1 VANVFINRLA
11 VGALTR
17 EEPAN
22 RFVYDDG
29 VPDGLAVSLLMPV
42 GRSPYLAERAAVLHP
57 VFDMSLPE
65 GALREALSNMFAKA
79 LPVFDDLA
87 LLDIVGRSLIGRL
100 RFGPS
105 PEDLDQV
112 PAQNLRELL
121 ASRGT
126 DGLFA
131 DLLERYAE
139 YSGIAGVQP
148 KLMIRDDGSLGTSKF
163 SPVPVG
169 ERVTA
174 HGTTHI
180 VKSFDASKYPG
191 LAANE
196 YFCLKAARAAGLPV
210 PSVEIAT
217 GGHLLIVERFDLKAD
232 GAYLAFE
239 DGCALDGRLS
249 REKYEGSYEQ
259 LAATLASALR
269 GPDGTA
275 AELARFFRAFVLSV
289 AVRNGDAHRKNF
301 GVVYDDAT
309 GFITLAPAFDI
320 VTTSVYLPS
329 DSLALALDG
338 TKRWPDAKRLV
349 RFGQQRC
356 QLTETAAKEIV
367 ASVADAVAQVARELG
382 NLPDLDSRAND
393 TADRMRQAWSEG
405 IASLRLPTRQ

>member
-1 VANVFINRLA
+1 MANVFVNRRA

-17 EEPAN
+17 DDPVH

-42 GRSPYLAERAAVLHP
+42 GRSPYHAERSAALHP

-65 GALREALSNMFAKA
+65 GALREALNTMFAKA

-87 LLDIVGRSLIGRL
+87 LLEIVGRSLIGRL
-100 RFGPS
+100 RFGAS
-105 PEDLDQV
+105 AADLDEV
-112 PAQNLRELL
+112 PARNLRELL

-131 DLLERYAE
+131 DLLRRYARF
-139 YSGIAGVQP
+139 SGVAGVQP
-148 KLMIRDDGSLGTSKF
+148 KLLIRDDGSLGGNKL

-169 ERVTA
+169 ERFTA

-180 VKSFDASKYPG
+180 VKSFDAAKFPG

-196 YFCLKAARAAGLPV
+196 YFCLKAARVAGLPV
-210 PSVEIAT
+210 PPVEIAT

-232 GAYLAFE
+232 GSYLAFE

-249 REKYEGSYEQ
+249 REKYAGSYEQ

-269 GPDGTA
+269 GPEGTV
-275 AELARFFRAFVLSV
+275 AELARFFRALVLSV

-309 GFITLAPAFDI
+309 GTVSLAPAFDI
-320 VTTSVYLPS
+320 VTTSAYLPS
-329 DSLALALDG
+329 DSLALTLDG

-349 RFGQQRC
+349 RFGRRRC
-356 QLTETAAKEIV
+356 QLTETAAEEILTEV
-367 ASVADAVAQVARELG
+367 VEAVARVAGELDDFT
-382 NLPDLDSRAND
+382 DLDPRAWD
-393 TADRMRQAWSEG
+393 TADRMRKAWSEG
-405 IASLRLPTRQ
+405 IESLR

>member
-1 VANVFINRLA
+1 MANVFVNRRA

-17 EEPAN
+17 EDPAN

-29 VPDGLAVSLLMPV
+29 VPEGLAVSLLMPV
-42 GRSPYLAERAAVLHP
+42 NRVPYHAERASVLHP

-65 GALREALSNMFAKA
+65 GALREALNNLFAKA

-87 LLDIVGRSLIGRL
+87 LLEVVGRSLIGRL

-126 DGLFA
+126 DGLFSH
-131 DLLERYAE
+131 LLQRYAQ
-139 YSGIAGVQP
+139 YSGVAGVQP
-148 KLMIRDDGSLGTSKF
+148 KLLIRDDGSLGTRTF

-180 VKSFDASKYPG
+180 VKSFEAGKYPG

-196 YFCLKAARAAGLPV
+196 YFCLKAARSAGLPV
-210 PSVEIAT
+210 PPVEIAT

-232 GAYLAFE
+232 GTYLAFE

-259 LAATLASALR
+259 LAATLASSLR
-269 GPDGTA
+269 GPEGTA
-275 AELARFFRAFVLSV
+275 AEMTRFFRSFVLSV

-301 GVVYDDAT
+301 GVVYDDST
-309 GFITLAPAFDI
+309 GAVTLAPAFDI
-320 VTTSVYLPS
+320 VTTTAYLPA
-329 DSLALALDG
+329 DSLALTLAG
-338 TKRWPDAKRLV
+338 TKRWPDARGLV
-349 RFGQQRC
+349 RFARQRC
-356 QLTETAAKEIV
+356 QLRESDAKAIIAEV
-367 ASVADAVAQVARELG
+367 AEAVATTAHELRH
-382 NLPDLDSRAND
+382 LPDLDPAAKE
-393 TADRMRQAWSEG
+393 TAARMQQLWSEG
-405 IASLRLPTRQ
+405 VASLRGI